1 MFSTRLE
8 DIYPYW
14 HEENS
19 PSLKNNNR
27 TKKGNF
33 NMYARITISCLSFPP
48 LLFFCLST
56 SCLSRHSSSSSR
68 FFFSKAF
75 AFVREYLSSTLFL
88 IHRPQKTFLACQM
101 NNRWWCCG
109 GIEHIRKKK
118 KEARRKRHEW
128 RRFIWK
134 NKYYVLRLPLPSFVM
149 VHTKMYS
156 SFFFSL
162 ILSLRSLYVIKIIV
176 RIR

>member
-1 MFSTRLE
+1 MLVFSSPPFFLPFYFMFV
-8 DIYPYW
+8 
-14 HEENS
+14 
-19 PSLKNNNR
+19 
-27 TKKGNF
+27 
-33 NMYARITISCLSFPP
+33 ASF
-48 LLFFCLST
+48 FFFFS
-56 SCLSRHSSSSSR
+56 